1 MGFVASSDDAQP
13 KDADSRPA
21 RSSRRRAKGG
31 DMRKLWYVSV
41 APASTAAA
49 RPPMRG
55 FTKMSP
61 WTDRAPGALAVS
73 AFAAASGCAG
83 PSASGAGAGGA
94 ADLPTAA
101 APPPPDAAPG
111 AVHANLA

>member
-1 MGFVASSDDAQP
+1 MGLVASSDDAQP
-13 KDADSRPA
+13 NDADSRPA
-21 RSSRRRAKGG
+21 RSSKRRAKGG

-49 RPPMRG
+49 RPVMRG

-61 WTDRAPGALAVS
+61 WTDRTPGAVAAVTL
-73 AFAAASGCAG
+73 AAALAAAVSGCAG

-94 ADLPTAA
+94 DLPA
-101 APPPPDAAPG
+101 APAPPA
-111 AVHANLA
+111 